1 MRKKY
6 FCVILFVFTI
16 IFSGADLHAKNTA
29 DAFEAALALNYCHMS
44 LYRIIQY
51 NDRIVLDEEY
61 NEIISNINL
70 TKIKDEEIIELL
82 HGLMDTISQFRLNE
96 GDKKLFYAEYENQ
109 LSNAFYSSF
118 SSVTSIPISGNPY
131 ALAAT
136 ALVQAGS
143 AYVNYR
149 NNMEMYKRQLD
160 RSIWE
165 LDKKAILSINDIRK
179 EFLKSYWVIMRR
191 YSIPD
196 KWRIT
201 EKQMNQ
207 YMSILKDGDPGRKF
221 RNLQRL
227 EDSFQAY
234 PPFWYYLGQAAQ
246 DLSNHSYALRAYQKL
261 KSTQMGFFRED
272 TIYASALM
280 NEISI
285 LDSSNSRKQILNDLK
300 TINEQSPLDYRKN
313 IFSALWY
320 MNFGEYDKAKERL
333 RINIDNNK
341 NTSINRQLIGN
352 VYLRKNDE
360 KQFRLLVDQMLS
372 SDKICNEEVLYLLGP
387 EPELKTLQKIRDQ
400 IINIQVVIDQRTF
413 CEDDLIITVPD
424 KWIFWDNKDFTVRM
438 IMNNLL
444 YSPAKMTVDQKKKLV
459 SYHFIKVID
468 SDDVLKNRKTV
479 QVNFDFISTAYPVT
493 LVGDLTVSQVLKEKG
508 MMSKAY
514 VKTGDYVGKAYDKAK
529 SWTPWHEK
537 KNGDIRKSED
547 NAPTED
553 KEKTVS
559 YFVEYKKREI
569 RTKENRY
576 RITPKNEIAKCN

>member
-1 MRKKY
+1 MRNRY
-6 FCVILFVFTI
+6 FCVIVFI
-16 IFSGADLHAKNTA
+16 FGIMFSGANLQARNATEA
-29 DAFEAALALNYCHMS
+29 LEAALALNYCHMS

-70 TKIKDEEIIELL
+70 TKIRDEEIIELL
-82 HGLMDTISQFRLNE
+82 QGLMDTISQFRLNE
-96 GDKKLFYAEYENQ
+96 GDKKLLYAEYENQ

-118 SSVTSIPISGNPY
+118 SSVTSIPLSGNPY

-179 EFLKSYWVIMRR
+179 DFLKSYWVIMRR
-191 YSIPD
+191 YNIPD
-196 KWRIT
+196 RWRIT
-201 EKQMNQ
+201 EKQMHQ
-207 YMSILKDGDPGRKF
+207 YMSILKDTDPGRKF

-227 EDSFQAY
+227 ENSFQAY

-246 DLSNHSYALRAYQKL
+246 DLHNHSYAIRAYQRL
-261 KSTQMGFFRED
+261 KSNQMGFFRED
-272 TIYASALM
+272 NIYASALM
-280 NEISI
+280 NETSI
-285 LDSSNSRKQILNDLK
+285 LDSSNSRRQILDNLK
-300 TINEQSPLDYRKN
+300 IINEQSPLDYRKN

-320 MNFGEYDKAKERL
+320 MNYGEYDRAKERL
-333 RINIDNNK
+333 RINVDNDK

-352 VYLRKNDE
+352 VYLKKNDE
-360 KQFRLLVDQMLS
+360 RQFRLLVDQMLS

-400 IINIQVVIDQRTF
+400 IINIQVVIDERTF
-413 CEDDLIITVPD
+413 REDVLIIRVPD

-438 IMNNLL
+438 IMDNLL

-459 SYHFIKVID
+459 SYHFARAVD
-468 SDDVLKNRKTV
+468 SGDILKNRKTV
-479 QVNFDFISTAYPVT
+479 QVSFDFISTAYPVT
-493 LVGDLTVSQVLKEKG
+493 LVGDLTVSKVWEDRG
-508 MMSKAY
+508 VMRKAY
-514 VKTGDYVGKAYDKAK
+514 GKTGDYLGKAYDKAK
-529 SWTPWHEK
+529 SWTPWK
-537 KNGDIRKSED
+537 KNGDSRKSED
-547 NAPTED
+547 NVQAED
-553 KEKTVS
+553 KEKTVR

-569 RTKENRY
+569 RTKENCY
-576 RITPKNEIAKCN
+576 HITPKNEIAKCK